1 VEVDRARKVK
11 PYKGIAMEGMIATW
25 YAKNTTK
32 SPAEFSSLAERIA
45 PRLRSGASVLGI
57 APGPGQLA
65 IELARLGTYRITG
78 VDISRS
84 FVRIAAENAARAGVE
99 VDFRQGDAAALPF
112 SEDTFDFIVCRAAFK
127 NFGDPLGAL
136 REMHRVL
143 KPGGRALIIDM
154 RADASN
160 RSVSDHV
167 AKMHLGVLD
176 AFLTKVILLSLRRRA
191 YRREDFERMLLETP
205 FGRGEIATE
214 PLGLEVQ
221 LSK

>member
-1 VEVDRARKVK
+1 
-11 PYKGIAMEGMIATW
+11 
-25 YAKNTTK
+25 
-32 SPAEFSSLAERIA
+32 L
-45 PRLRSGASVLGI
+45 
-57 APGPGQLA
+57 
-65 IELARLGTYRITG
+65 
-78 VDISRS
+78 
-84 FVRIAAENAARAGVE
+84 
-99 VDFRQGDAAALPF
+99 
-112 SEDTFDFIVCRAAFK
+112 
-127 NFGDPLGAL
+127 
-136 REMHRVL
+136 L

-160 RSVSDHV
+160 QSVSDHV

-176 AFLTKVILLSLRRRA
+176 VFLTKVILLSLRRRA